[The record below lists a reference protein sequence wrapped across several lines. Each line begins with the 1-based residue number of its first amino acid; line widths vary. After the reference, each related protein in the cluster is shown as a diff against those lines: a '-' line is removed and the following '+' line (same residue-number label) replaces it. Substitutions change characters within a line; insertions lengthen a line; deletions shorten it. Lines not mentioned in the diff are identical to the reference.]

1 MTLKYTWRSFQPR
14 LWFPRP
20 FQQSLACFR
29 VARSPSNSWASCR
42 EWWLEPRCI
51 NVLIYSLQCV
61 WLSAVALPPT
71 TPVVSDICYTSCRVN
86 YQPPDIQADGP
97 PVIGYFLEAR
107 TSDGP
112 TWIRVNK
119 IPITGTE
126 VGVKKLRWDTR
137 YEFRV
142 SALNDNGCGEYS
154 TPSAAVVP
162 FTENRPSQP
171 GRPVATV
178 SATSVKL
185 EWSMLGGY
193 HETEHFRY
201 VIRCREAN
209 RKGPILYPF
218 TERKAGTTIHH
229 TLSNRILKSE
239 TQYEFA
245 VAACNGTRLGPF
257 STSSDSVETAKGSFL
272 HFVHCI
278 DFNCVLISRDLS
290 SVYLV
295 C

>member
-1 MTLKYTWRSFQPR
+1 MTDVR
-14 LWFPRP
+14 
-20 FQQSLACFR
+20 A
-29 VARSPSNSWASCR
+29 
-42 EWWLEPRCI
+42 
-51 NVLIYSLQCV
+51 
-61 WLSAVALPPT
+61 
-71 TPVVSDICYTSCRVN
+71 TSCRVN
-86 YQPPDIQADGP
+86 YQPPGIQVGGP

-107 TSDGP
+107 ALDGP
-112 TWIRVNK
+112 WIRVNN
-119 IPITGTE
+119 IPITGTKVRVME
-126 VGVKKLRWDTR
+126 LYSGTACR